1 MIKPIALLLAAALPA
16 ATLLTACSSPS
27 GTTAAT
33 SATPAPATTN
43 ALAGTPMA
51 TYGHDLNKAKNVQ
64 NVIDQSA
71 QKQDAAIE
79 AATGSSSGN

>member
-1 MIKPIALLLAAALPA
+1 MKRLLPVLLAAALLA
-16 ATLLTACSSPS
+16 ACSSS
-27 GTTAAT
+27 TDVTVT
-33 SATPAPATTN
+33 SSATPAPATTN

-71 QKQDAAIE
+71 QKQDAEIN
-79 AATGSSSGN
+79 AATGSTSGGH